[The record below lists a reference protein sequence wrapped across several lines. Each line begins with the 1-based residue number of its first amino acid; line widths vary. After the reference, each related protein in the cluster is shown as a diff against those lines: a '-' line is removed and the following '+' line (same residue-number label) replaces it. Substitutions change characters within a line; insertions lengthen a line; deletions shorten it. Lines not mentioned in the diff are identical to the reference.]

1 MNINNQCV
9 FTQIHN
15 YTNTHLR
22 KYTITQL
29 HKNKKEKTL
38 INQEIVVCKYTNTQ
52 LCKYTITQIH
62 KNFKER
68 SETDGETKIHNES
81 NFRYHVIAR

>member
-1 MNINNQCV
+1 MC
-9 FTQIHN
+9 N

-22 KYTITQL
+22 KYTITQI
-29 HKNKKEKTL
+29 HIYTFTQKNKKKIL
-38 INQEIVVCKYTNTQ
+38 IYQEIVVCKYTNTQ

-62 KNFKER
+62 KNIKER

>member
-1 MNINNQCV
+1 MKAKCYNSVCN
-9 FTQIHN
+9 
-15 YTNTHLR
+15 
-22 KYTITQL
+22 YTITQL
-29 HKNKKEKTL
+29 HNYTKNKKKTL
-38 INQEIVVCKYTNTQ
+38 IYQEIVVCKYTNTQ

-62 KNFKER
+62 KNVKER